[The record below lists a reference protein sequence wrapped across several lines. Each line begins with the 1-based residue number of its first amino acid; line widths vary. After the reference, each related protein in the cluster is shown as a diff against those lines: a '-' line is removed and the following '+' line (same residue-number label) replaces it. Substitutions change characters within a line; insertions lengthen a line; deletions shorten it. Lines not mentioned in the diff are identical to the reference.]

1 MELNKAITALEAEA
15 GKVPRPDLT
24 GSHWKLVCTN
34 SQSSSGGK
42 LGPFIGYVEQ
52 VLTDLMSQSRYVC

>member
-15 GKVPRPDLT
+15 GEVPKPDLT
-24 GSHWKLVCTN
+24 GTHWQLVCTN

-52 VLTDLMSQSRYVC
+52 VSMWGFVY